1 MRFYNSFIMH
11 YTEYFTLR
19 DCSRFLQIR
28 SHTYV
33 LICINVL
40 DESST
45 SGSIDGVQNETTQ
58 AVDSRVRLLETDP
71 LVLHVLPST
80 VSDDGKIQVYVRTF
94 SMQTH
99 LHACM
104 HA

>member
-1 MRFYNSFIMH
+1 M
-11 YTEYFTLR
+11 
-19 DCSRFLQIR
+19 
-28 SHTYV
+28 
-33 LICINVL
+33 L

-94 SMQTH
+94 NMQTH
-99 LHACM
+99 LHACITCIGPFELVA
-104 HA
+104 HAKSFTVKYMYVRRKPL